1 VPWVG
6 LRAHAAPADLQAVR
20 PGAAGARLLAGQAD
34 PALRGALTAA
44 LGALTA
50 ANGVT
55 ASADRANRRRFRANL
70 GRFVA
75 DARSIVR
82 TQ

>member
-1 VPWVG
+1 M
-6 LRAHAAPADLQAVR
+6 HAGRTLTWKLPCSEAV
-20 PGAAGARLLAGQAD
+20 ANAGERLLAGQAD
-34 PALRGALTAA
+34 PALRAKLTAA
-44 LGALTA
+44 LCALTA

-70 GRFVA
+70 GQFVA